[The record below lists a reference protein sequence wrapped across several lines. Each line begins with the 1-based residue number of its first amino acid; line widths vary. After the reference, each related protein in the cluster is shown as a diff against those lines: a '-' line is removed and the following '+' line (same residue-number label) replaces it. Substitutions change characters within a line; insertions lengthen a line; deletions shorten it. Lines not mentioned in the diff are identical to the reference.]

1 MARRRNN
8 VVRYSRDYRRP
19 PKWNMG
25 LPPRRRRGFR
35 LADPRFYLRAVIV
48 VASLGLVILPGI
60 ADATLGITRPLR
72 AGTGSCRIY
81 QVVDGDTVRM
91 WCPAH
96 GNLAARLKGFDTPEL
111 FSPQCASE
119 LVAAMKA
126 KWALR
131 LMLWQADEVRIVR
144 EGTDR
149 YGRALVTV
157 FTDGTP
163 LARRMIADG
172 HARIYGG
179 GLRRTWCA

>member
-25 LPPRRRRGFR
+25 LPPRRRRGLR
-35 LADPRFYLRAVIV
+35 LADPRFYLRAVVV
-48 VASLGLVILPGI
+48 VASLGLVVLPGI
-60 ADATLGITRPLR
+60 ADATLSVFRPL
-72 AGTGSCRIY
+72 AAESGSCRIY

-91 WCPAH
+91 WCPDR
-96 GNLAARLKGFDTPEL
+96 GNVSARLKGFDAPEL

-119 LVAAMKA
+119 LAAAVKA

-131 LMLWQADEVRIVR
+131 LVLWQEDEVRIVR

-157 FTDGTP
+157 FTDGVP
-163 LARRMIADG
+163 LARRMISDG
-172 HARIYGG
+172 HARMYDGG
-179 GLRRTWCA
+179 IRQTWCA

>member
-25 LPPRRRRGFR
+25 LPPRRNR
-35 LADPRFYLRAVIV
+35 LADPRFFLRAVIGL
-48 VASLGLVILPGI
+48 AAAGLVILPGI
-60 ADATLGITRPLR
+60 ADATLSVLRPL
-72 AGTGSCRIY
+72 AAEDENCRIY

-91 WCPAH
+91 WCPDR
-96 GNLAARLKGFDTPEL
+96 GNVRARLTGFDTPEL
-111 FSPQCASE
+111 FSPECAAE
-119 LVAAMKA
+119 LAAAMQA

-131 LMLWQADEVRIVR
+131 RALWQADEVRITR

-149 YGRALVTV
+149 YGRTLIAAYI
-157 FTDGTP
+157 DDTP

-179 GLRRTWCA
+179 GIRQTWCA

>member
-25 LPPRRRRGFR
+25 LPPRRNR
-35 LADPRFYLRAVIV
+35 LADPRFYLRAVIGL
-48 VASLGLVILPGI
+48 AAAGLVILPGI
-60 ADATLGITRPLR
+60 ADATLSVLRPL
-72 AGTGSCRIY
+72 AAEDENCRIY

-91 WCPAH
+91 WCPDR
-96 GNLAARLKGFDTPEL
+96 GNVRARLTGFDTPEL
-111 FSPQCASE
+111 FSPECAAE
-119 LVAAMKA
+119 LAAAVKA

-131 LMLWQADEVRIVR
+131 RALWQADEVRITR

-149 YGRALVTV
+149 YGRTLIAAYI
-157 FTDGTP
+157 DDTP

-179 GLRRTWCA
+179 GIRQTWCA

>member
-25 LPPRRRRGFR
+25 LPPRRNR
-35 LADPRFYLRAVIV
+35 LADPRFYLRAVIGLATV
-48 VASLGLVILPGI
+48 GLVVLPGI
-60 ADATLGITRPLR
+60 ADATLSILRPL
-72 AGTGSCRIY
+72 AGGEESCRIY

-91 WCPAH
+91 WCPGR
-96 GNLAARLKGFDTPEL
+96 GNVSARLKGFDTPEL

-119 LVAAMKA
+119 LAAAVKA

-131 LMLWQADEVRIVR
+131 LVLWQADEVRIVR

-149 YGRALVTV
+149 YDRALVTV
-157 FTDGTP
+157 FIDGAP

-172 HARIYGG
+172 HARAYGG
-179 GLRRTWCA
+179 GIRQTWCA